1 MIPLKGTGIT
11 SSTAFGKLFVYQ
23 KAEAKITPAKVTNT
37 DQEIDNYKAAQQKA
51 LTQLAGLYDK
61 ALADVGPEE
70 AMIFDMH
77 QMMLQDEDF
86 NDGVTQLIAQE
97 QVNAAYAVEQ
107 TKQTF
112 ANMFAAM
119 DDEYMQ
125 GRAADVMDISDRV
138 INILTGREAGIVLTE
153 PVILVAQDLTPSETI
168 LLDKEKVLAFVTT
181 GGSKSSHTAIL
192 AKILGIP
199 AIVGIEQTVMNHH
212 GATAIVDGEAGEL
225 LVNPT
230 AEQTVILQQ
239 KHQTQQDRRTKLKAL
254 KGKANVTLDGRAVD
268 IYANIGDVPDVEA
281 VLANDAGGIGLF
293 RSEFLYLQT
302 TDYPTEA
309 QQFSAYKAVLEQMGG
324 KRVIIRTLDIG
335 ADKQIGYFGLPVE
348 ENPALG
354 MRAIRICL
362 TRPAIFKTQLRAL
375 FRASVYGKLAIMFP
389 MIISVEEVLDI
400 KTIITEVKAELTAE
414 GLAFADD
421 VELGIMIETPAS
433 VMISDLLAEHVDF
446 FSVGTNDLTG
456 YTLAIDRQNLSL
468 ERFDNPRHTAL
479 LRMIKMAADNAHAK
493 GKWIGICGEL
503 AADTELTEF
512 FMDIGIDELSV
523 SAPYVLPLREKVRSI
538 SQPGGGLSKLLG

>member
-1 MIPLKGTGIT
+1 MIQLKGTGIT
-11 SSTAFGKLFVYQ
+11 PYTAFGKLYVYE
-23 KAEAKITPAKVTNT
+23 KAQATITNDTVADPE
-37 DQEIDNYKAAQQKA
+37 QEITRYKTAQQEA
-51 LTQLAGLYDK
+51 LTQLAGLYDR
-61 ALADVGPEE
+61 ALADVGQDE

-77 QMMLQDEDF
+77 QLMLQDEDY
-86 NDGVTQLIAQE
+86 NDSVTGLIASE

-112 ANMFAAM
+112 AGMFAAM
-119 DDEYMQ
+119 DDEYMK
-125 GRAADVMDISDRV
+125 GRAADVIDISERV
-138 INILTGREAGIVLTE
+138 INILNGGGAGLSLSE
-153 PVILVAQDLTPSETI
+153 PVILVAEDLTPSETI

-199 AIVGIEQTVMNHH
+199 AIVGIEHPAMSHH
-212 GATAIVDGEAGEL
+212 GAQAIVDGEAGEL
-225 LVNPT
+225 IVNPT
-230 AEQTVILQQ
+230 AELTATLQQ
-239 KHQTQQDRRTKLKAL
+239 KHQAQQDRLAKLQAL
-254 KGKANVTLDGRAVD
+254 RGQENITLDGRTID
-268 IYANIGDVPDVEA
+268 IYANIGDVSDVEA

-302 TDYPTEA
+302 TDYPTEE
-309 QQFSAYKAVLEQMGG
+309 QQFDAYRAVLEQMGG

-335 ADKQIGYFGLPVE
+335 ADKQIGYFDLPAE

-362 TRPAIFKTQLRAL
+362 TRPTIFKTQLRAL
-375 FRASVYGKLAIMFP
+375 LRASVYGKLAIMFP
-389 MIISVEEVLDI
+389 MIISVEEVLEI
-400 KTIITEVKAELTAE
+400 KAIVAEARAELTAE
-414 GLAFADD
+414 GIAFADD
-421 VELGIMIETPAS
+421 IELGIMIETPAA

-468 ERFDNPRHTAL
+468 ERFDNPHHTGL
-479 LRMIKMAADNAHAK
+479 LRMLKMAADNAHAK

-503 AADTELTEF
+503 GADLALTEF

-523 SAPYVLPLREKVRSI
+523 SAPYVLAVREKVRSI
-538 SQPGGGLSKLLG
+538 NNPGEALKKLLG